1 MEHLL
6 GMPEHYVRGEFYTEL
21 QLDRATNSSYL
32 DYDKEILLPKDEM
45 EHVLTCVYRDIPGEL
60 TIPYEV
66 ILSYI
71 TPVNDFSDLIIGA
84 KEQLVRS
91 DI

>member
-6 GMPEHYVRGEFYTEL
+6 GMPERQVRGEFYTEL

-32 DYDKEILLPKDEM
+32 DYDKEILLPEDEM